1 MKKILKICCVIIGF
15 CLFFT
20 AGFWCSER
28 IRFLAAKD
36 ETFLIKEHINARND
50 DWRTTELTEEDAN
63 FLREHLFGVWRV
75 SERLIA
81 LDEGYRYTSNFSEQ
95 GVEELKDF
103 VIEYKEDFVRSVG
116 YDQNTFS
123 NPEDVFL
130 YTEYGG
136 NYAVNLPVYHVER
149 DVDENEI
156 RLNHLFAGPYN
167 GWAQY
172 EDFGEGKLVHVHYD
186 LGYDVNDNPSVFSI
200 FFLGNSIYINPDD
213 TNTIYLDFCG
223 LWELKKIADDS
234 STNGKNIFP

>member
-36 ETFLIKEHINARND
+36 EIFLVKEHINARND

-81 LDEGYRYTSNFSEQ
+81 LDEDYRYTSNFSEQ
-95 GVEELKDF
+95 G
-103 VIEYKEDFVRSVG
+103 
-116 YDQNTFS
+116 
-123 NPEDVFL
+123 
-130 YTEYGG
+130 
-136 NYAVNLPVYHVER
+136 VER

-167 GWAQY
+167 RWAQY
-172 EDFGEGKLVHVHYD
+172 EDFGEGKLVHVYYD

-213 TNTIYLDFCG
+213 TNMIYLDFCG